1 MCHLICAQI
10 GTRIPLLFISGITRW
25 FLWLCFK
32 PSKMA
37 LGWAWI
43 FILLDILK
51 NFSIICFIFLYWVFQ
66 NILGNNGVK
75 EIILQRIE
83 PWIRR
88 GLQAILGD
96 TYPSI
101 MVHVATSI
109 YIASLGLKVHV
120 SSGPDMGD
128 DFLARLQC
136 FLLDRTNMFWH
147 ELR

>member
-1 MCHLICAQI
+1 M
-10 GTRIPLLFISGITRW
+10 
-25 FLWLCFK
+25 
-32 PSKMA
+32 
-37 LGWAWI
+37 
-43 FILLDILK
+43 
-51 NFSIICFIFLYWVFQ
+51 YWVFQ

-75 EIILQRIE
+75 EIILQRKE

-88 GLQAILGD
+88 ELQAILGD
-96 TYPSI
+96 TDPSI
-101 MVHVATSI
+101 IVHVATSI

-120 SSGPDMGD
+120 SSGQPDMGD